1 MHRAFSMVRQ
11 AGALLVALAMAGA
24 ANAAAPVVSDTPP
37 DLNLRVSYT
46 SRVIGTDG
54 VQRDN
59 AYADLM
65 YRRAGRVWIERDLP
79 RALRE
84 VEAHGHHDET
94 PGPHAGHAH
103 QAAQGAPLYVRRDGS
118 GKVMVQIA
126 LREQKRVID
135 VDLAHYGNVGY
146 GGSWASAYWLVDPA
160 ALSRMETVGTPR
172 DGVQRYLLKQGA
184 RTTLIDWDIAGQ
196 YAKRIEQSDDHGL
209 SHQLMTVSTLPAPRQ
224 LPWAALGSYSTGD
237 YSDLLD

>member
-1 MHRAFSMVRQ
+1 MRRPFSLLRSGIV
-11 AGALLVALAMAGA
+11 LVALVTTGA
-24 ANAAAPVVSDTPP
+24 ATAAAPVVSDAAPE
-37 DLNLRVSYT
+37 LNLRVSYT
-46 SRVIGTDG
+46 SRVIGHDG

-84 VEAHGHHDET
+84 AESHGHHDA
-94 PGPHAGHAH
+94 PGPQAGHAH
-103 QAAQGAPLYVRRDGS
+103 EAAEGAPLYLRREAGS
-118 GKVMVQIA
+118 GKVLVQIA

-146 GGSWASAYWLVDPA
+146 GGSWAAAYWLVDPA
-160 ALSRMETVGTPR
+160 ALSRMETVGAPR
-172 DGVQRYLLKQGA
+172 EGVQRYRLKQGQ
-184 RTTLIDWDIAGQ
+184 RSTLVDWDIAGQ
-196 YAKRIEQSDDHGL
+196 YARRIEQSDAHGL

-224 LPWAALGSYSTGD
+224 VPWATLEGYASGD